1 MRVITCLLAFKRWWN
16 MRKFM
21 LSPLITAALIL
32 GIGVAQ
38 AQQTPITLFGT
49 ATPLMPADPDTN
61 SVTLGVKFKSTQAG
75 TVSAIRFYR
84 AVKNTSG
91 YAVKLFN
98 SSGSVLAQARATS
111 DTCTIPCWEQISF
124 ASPISISPNTIYVAA
139 YYTSNGRYPDDSGT
153 NGGLFNA
160 VNNGPLTAPA
170 SSTVGGN
177 GVYTYSTG
185 FPNQTWQNS
194 NYYVDV
200 VFAPS
205 APTMQMVFNSP
216 SPSIPAN
223 AAPGTTVATVT
234 VLWSDG
240 SPFTGTLNLNQAP
253 YADDSHTFALSGN
266 NVVIN
271 PSGPG
276 VGADGDTTQNIT
288 VQAVQ

>member
-1 MRVITCLLAFKRWWN
+1 
-16 MRKFM
+16 M
-21 LSPLITAALIL
+21 LSPLIVVALIL

-49 ATPLMPADPDTN
+49 KTPKNTADTDTN
-61 SVTLGVKFKSTQAG
+61 AVTLGVKFKSTRAG
-75 TVSAIRFYR
+75 TISAIRFYR

-91 YAVKLFN
+91 YTVKLFN
-98 SSGSVLAQARATS
+98 SSGSVLAQARWTS

-139 YYTSNGRYPDDSGT
+139 YYTSNGRYPDDTGI
-153 NGGLFNA
+153 NGGLTNA
-160 VNNGPLTAPA
+160 VTSSPLTAPA

-185 FPNQTWQNS
+185 FPNQTWQDS

-223 AAPGTTVATVT
+223 AASGTTVATVT
-234 VLWSDG
+234 TTWTDG
-240 SPFTGTLNLNQAP
+240 SPFTGTLNLNQGP

-266 NVVIN
+266 KIVIN

-276 VGADGDTTQNIT
+276 VGADGGTTQNIT
-288 VQAVQ
+288 VEAVQ